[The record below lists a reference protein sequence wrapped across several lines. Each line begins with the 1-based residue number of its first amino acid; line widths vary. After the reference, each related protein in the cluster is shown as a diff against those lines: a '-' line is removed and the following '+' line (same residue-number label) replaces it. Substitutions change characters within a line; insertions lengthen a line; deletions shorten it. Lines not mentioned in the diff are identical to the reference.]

1 MKLALS
7 FVVYG
12 LIGAIL
18 GWGIYLAIG
27 GHYWVLAFSFIFYL
41 ILFAGLAAFITELAT
56 CLVCGSE
63 PRAPP
68 SHP

>member
-18 GWGIYLAIG
+18 GWGIYLAMG

-41 ILFAGLAAFITELAT
+41 VLFAWIG
-56 CLVCGSE
+56 CV
-63 PRAPP
+63 
-68 SHP
+68 HH